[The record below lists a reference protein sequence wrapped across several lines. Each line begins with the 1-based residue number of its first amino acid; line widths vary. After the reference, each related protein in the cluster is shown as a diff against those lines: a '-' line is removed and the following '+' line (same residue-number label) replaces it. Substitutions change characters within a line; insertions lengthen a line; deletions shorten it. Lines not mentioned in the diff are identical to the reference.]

1 MAKVLSLVPTHG
13 LEAVLVAAELVLES
27 GVLSAEHVANVLARL
42 KQTDLPAQ
50 VETSLKLSEEPQA
63 DTERYDRLNTKEVP
77 HV

>member
-13 LEAVLVAAELVLES
+13 LEAVLVAVELALES

-42 KQTDLPAQ
+42 KQAELPAL
-50 VETSLKLSEEPQA
+50 VETTLKLNEEPRA
-63 DTERYDRLNTKEVP
+63 DTARYDRLSVQEVP